1 MIEKLFANTVY
12 VKVFPNRFELKHIE
26 SGRSE
31 VEVSSESFTT
41 ARLLVGKFSIA
52 ERVLK
57 RGMKRLHEKRWF
69 SPSPIVVIQP
79 MEKTDNG
86 LSEVEERVL
95 LELAAGAG
103 ARKVSIW
110 VGNELSD
117 DEVTEKA
124 ARA

>member
-26 SGRSE
+26 PGRSE
-31 VEVSSESFTT
+31 VEVSSEPFTT
-41 ARLLVGKFSIA
+41 ARLLVGKFSVA
-52 ERVLK
+52 ECVLK